1 MTALVVG
8 VGNRARR
15 DDGVGPVVAERV
27 GAARPDLDVVEVSG
41 DATRMLD
48 LWAGADLVVV
58 VDAVRTGDPVGSCR
72 RWSWREGGWDGA
84 PPPSQVSS
92 HLVGVREAVDLAAA
106 LDRLPATLVV
116 VGVEVADLGLG
127 PGLSPLVADAVEDA
141 VALVVATL
149 GTASGVC
156 PGPGGRSPAHPGD
169 VAGPV

>member
-1 MTALVVG
+1 MTTLVVG

-48 LWAGADLVVV
+48 LWADADVVV
-58 VDAVRTGDPVGSCR
+58 VIDAVRTGDPVGTCR
-72 RWSWREGGWDGA
+72 RWSWREGVWDAA

-92 HLVGVREAVDLAAA
+92 HLVGVREAIDLATA

-116 VGVEVADLGLG
+116 VGVEVAELGLG
-127 PGLSPLVADAVEDA
+127 PGLSPAVADAVDEA
-141 VALVVATL
+141 VALVVTSL
-149 GTASGVC
+149 GA
-156 PGPGGRSPAHPGD
+156 A
-169 VAGPV
+169 